1 MRSWSLDPFP
11 HGRILLW
18 TEATHRISPPSVG
31 DGGLTPGGEF
41 PRTLEPSQ
49 MHDVVACE
57 GWRGAEAGGAQGG
70 GGPGGAQR
78 RQARALG
85 DRGAAG
91 REESASA
98 RTWAGGARAM
108 GLGGRGRGGDS
119 RERWADS
126 WVGVTW
132 LTVDIW
138 HMRKR
143 ARAIETEQYG
153 ARATVT
159 AQVVLSL
166 RALPACGRGGGGSL
180 ALGDEV
186 KGRIDL
192 VSTYARR

>member
-1 MRSWSLDPFP
+1 MHIHDP
-11 HGRILLW
+11 
-18 TEATHRISPPSVG
+18 
-31 DGGLTPGGEF
+31 
-41 PRTLEPSQ
+41 
-49 MHDVVACE
+49 
-57 GWRGAEAGGAQGG
+57 
-70 GGPGGAQR
+70 
-78 RQARALG
+78 RALG
-85 DRGAAG
+85 GSEDAAGAA
-91 REESASA
+91 
-98 RTWAGGARAM
+98 
-108 GLGGRGRGGDS
+108 
-119 RERWADS
+119 ERWADS

-186 KGRIDL
+186 KGGIDL
-192 VSTYARR
+192 FSTYERR